1 MHTSTDYSHAE
12 KLKLELT
19 QPMFNVM
26 LKKWVGKGELDYER
40 YLHTGTLLALQSPE
54 GELVSHDE
62 LMFQIVHQ
70 SQELYLKLASR
81 EMVEVV
87 AEMDR
92 DALWAVSARLV
103 RVQKILAGISAEM
116 AILETMTPAEYQV
129 IRRSLGNG
137 SGQESPGYNTLR
149 HAADGLESAMERMLA
164 RRGLTLFQ
172 VYSAGG
178 PKDLQHVCEQ
188 LVTVDESFQGWLYAH
203 YQLVRRTIGID
214 RTVKALD
221 GLPSQVLQARMTL
234 PLFRALWDVRVELT
248 AGWKREGGFT
258 PGESRTGGGCPMAA
272 MRDMEMPVAQAQAAH
287 APTAYAQHA
296 AAAHAAPVPAHEA
309 RTGGGCPMA
318 AMHGQHAPAAHAGA
332 VHAPVAH
339 AGAVPAS
346 VAHAAAVHTP
356 AVHAPVAHAG
366 AVHAPVT
373 HAHVATAHAA
383 AVHAPAAHAHSVT
396 AHSAAVHAPVAH
408 AHSATAHAASVHA
421 PLAHA
426 ATVHASEAHA
436 AMAHASAAHGHEA
449 RTGGGCPMH
458 AQHAATAHV
467 APHAPVAHA
476 QPAPA
481 VHAPHAVAHA
491 PAPHAAAAPAPVAHA
506 SAPHTAAAP
515 APHAPVPHAPTPH
528 GPHTHSHAAQVSA
541 YVHAQELRS
550 QS

>member
-40 YLHTGTLLALQSPE
+40 YLHTDTLLALQSPE

-92 DALWAVSARLV
+92 DSLWAVSARLV

-258 PGESRTGGGCPMAA
+258 PGESRSGGGCPMAA
-272 MRDMEMPVAQAQAAH
+272 MRDMEMPVAQAHAAH
-287 APTAYAQHA
+287 APTAYA
-296 AAAHAAPVPAHEA
+296 AAAHAAPAHEA
-309 RTGGGCPMA
+309 RTTGGGCPMA
-318 AMHGQHAPAAHAGA
+318 AMHGQHAP
-332 VHAPVAH
+332 
-339 AGAVPAS
+339 
-346 VAHAAAVHTP
+346 
-356 AVHAPVAHAG
+356 VAHAG
-366 AVHAPVT
+366 AVHAP
-373 HAHVATAHAA
+373 
-383 AVHAPAAHAHSVT
+383 
-396 AHSAAVHAPVAH
+396 
-408 AHSATAHAASVHA
+408 
-421 PLAHA
+421 
-426 ATVHASEAHA
+426 
-436 AMAHASAAHGHEA
+436 MAHA
-449 RTGGGCPMH
+449 
-458 AQHAATAHV
+458 HAATAHAV
-467 APHAPVAHA
+467 PYAPHAPVAHA

-481 VHAPHAVAHA
+481 VHAPHAVPHAPHAPVAHAQPAPAVHAPHAAPHA
-491 PAPHAAAAPAPVAHA
+491 PAPHA
-506 SAPHTAAAP
+506 AAAP

-528 GPHTHSHAAQVSA
+528 GPHTHSHTAQVSA

>member
-12 KLKLELT
+12 KLKQELT

-40 YLHTGTLLALQSPE
+40 YLHTDTLLALQSPE

-103 RVQKILAGISAEM
+103 RVQKILAGIGAEM

-248 AGWKREGGFT
+248 AGWKREGGYA

-272 MRDMEMPVAQAQAAH
+272 IN
-287 APTAYAQHA
+287 
-296 AAAHAAPVPAHEA
+296 
-309 RTGGGCPMA
+309 
-318 AMHGQHAPAAHAGA
+318 AMKDTA

-339 AGAVPAS
+339 AHP
-346 VAHAAAVHTP
+346 AAVH
-356 AVHAPVAHAG
+356 AHS
-366 AVHAPVT
+366 
-373 HAHVATAHAA
+373 ATAHAA
-383 AVHAPAAHAHSVT
+383 AVHA
-396 AHSAAVHAPVAH
+396 
-408 AHSATAHAASVHA
+408 
-421 PLAHA
+421 
-426 ATVHASEAHA
+426 SEAHA
-436 AMAHASAAHGHEA
+436 SPAHAHEA

-458 AQHAATAHV
+458 AQHAPTAHAAAHAPHV
-467 APHAPVAHA
+467 PAAHAPHAAPHAPHAPVAHA
-476 QPAPA
+476 QPAP
-481 VHAPHAVAHA
+481 VAH
-491 PAPHAAAAPAPVAHA
+491 APHAAAHAPAAHVIHAPHAPASHAAATPAPVTHGPHAPVAHA

-528 GPHTHSHAAQVSA
+528 GPHSHSHAAHASA
-541 YVHAQELRS
+541 YAHAQELRS

>member
-12 KLKLELT
+12 KLKQELT
-19 QPMFNVM
+19 QPLFNVM

-54 GELVSHDE
+54 DELVSHDE

-248 AGWKREGGFT
+248 AGWKREGGYT

-272 MRDMEMPVAQAQAAH
+272 INAMKDTAVHAPVAQAQAAH
-287 APTAYAQHA
+287 AHVAAQVHHA
-296 AAAHAAPVPAHEA
+296 AVAHAAP
-309 RTGGGCPMA
+309 
-318 AMHGQHAPAAHAGA
+318 AHA
-332 VHAPVAH
+332 
-339 AGAVPAS
+339 
-346 VAHAAAVHTP
+346 
-356 AVHAPVAHAG
+356 
-366 AVHAPVT
+366 
-373 HAHVATAHAA
+373 
-383 AVHAPAAHAHSVT
+383 
-396 AHSAAVHAPVAH
+396 
-408 AHSATAHAASVHA
+408 
-421 PLAHA
+421 
-426 ATVHASEAHA
+426 
-436 AMAHASAAHGHEA
+436 HEA

-458 AQHAATAHV
+458 AMNAQ
-467 APHAPVAHA
+467 HAPVAHA
-476 QPAPA
+476 AAAHAHSAPVAHAAAAHAHSAPVHASATHAHSTPVVHAAAAHAHSAPVHAAAAHAHSAPVAHAVPAHAPHASVAHAPVAHAPA
-481 VHAPHAVAHA
+481 VHAQPAPASHAPHAAPHAPHAVHAPVAHAPHA
-491 PAPHAAAAPAPVAHA
+491 PAPHAAAAPAPVAHG
-506 SAPHTAAAP
+506 
-515 APHAPVPHAPTPH
+515 PHAAPHAPTPH
-528 GPHTHSHAAQVSA
+528 GPHPHSSHAAHVSA

>member
-1 MHTSTDYSHAE
+1 
-12 KLKLELT
+12 
-19 QPMFNVM
+19 M

-40 YLHTGTLLALQSPE
+40 YLHTGTLLSLQSPE

-87 AEMDR
+87 AELDR

-103 RVQKILAGISAEM
+103 RVQKILSSISAEM
-116 AILETMTPAEYQV
+116 SILETMTPAEYQV

-188 LVTVDESFQGWLYAH
+188 LVTVDECFQGWLYAH

-221 GLPSQVLQARMTL
+221 GLPSQVLQARMNL

-248 AGWKREGGFT
+248 AGWKREGGYA

-272 MRDMEMPVAQAQAAH
+272 INAMNDAAMNAPVAQAAPMAHAAVAQAQAANAAVAQAH
-287 APTAYAQHA
+287 HVPVAAYAQHA
-296 AAAHAAPVPAHEA
+296 AAVAHAAPAQA
-309 RTGGGCPMA
+309 
-318 AMHGQHAPAAHAGA
+318 Q
-332 VHAPVAH
+332 
-339 AGAVPAS
+339 
-346 VAHAAAVHTP
+346 
-356 AVHAPVAHAG
+356 
-366 AVHAPVT
+366 
-373 HAHVATAHAA
+373 
-383 AVHAPAAHAHSVT
+383 
-396 AHSAAVHAPVAH
+396 
-408 AHSATAHAASVHA
+408 
-421 PLAHA
+421 
-426 ATVHASEAHA
+426 
-436 AMAHASAAHGHEA
+436 EA

-458 AQHAATAHV
+458 AMNGQHAPAAHAPMAHAPVAHAAAAHSPAPHAAAVHASAAHSPAPHAHSAAAHAAPAHASDAHAATVHAPAAHAATAHAHEARAGGCPMHAQHAPAAHAATV
-467 APHAPVAHA
+467 HAPHALVAHA
-476 QPAPA
+476 QPAP
-481 VHAPHAVAHA
+481 VIHAPHAAPHAPTAHAAHAPVPHAPAPHAALHAPTAHAAHAPVPHA

-506 SAPHTAAAP
+506 AHAP
-515 APHAPVPHAPTPH
+515 APH
-528 GPHTHSHAAQVSA
+528 GPHTHPHAAHALA
-541 YVHAQELRS
+541 YAHAQELRS

>member
-1 MHTSTDYSHAE
+1 LHTSTDYSHAE

-40 YLHTGTLLALQSPE
+40 YLHTDTLLALQSPE

-92 DALWAVSARLV
+92 DSLWAVSARLV

-116 AILETMTPAEYQV
+116 AILETMTPSEYQV

-339 AGAVPAS
+339 AQPA
-346 VAHAAAVHTP
+346 P
-356 AVHAPVAHAG
+356 AVHAPHA
-366 AVHAPVT
+366 VPHAPVT
-373 HAHVATAHAA
+373 HAQPAP
-383 AVHAPAAHAHSVT
+383 AVHAPHAV
-396 AHSAAVHAPVAH
+396 
-408 AHSATAHAASVHA
+408 
-421 PLAHA
+421 
-426 ATVHASEAHA
+426 
-436 AMAHASAAHGHEA
+436 
-449 RTGGGCPMH
+449 
-458 AQHAATAHV
+458 
-467 APHAPVAHA
+467 PHAPVAHA

-481 VHAPHAVAHA
+481 VHAPHA
-491 PAPHAAAAPAPVAHA
+491 APH
-506 SAPHTAAAP
+506 AP

>member
-1 MHTSTDYSHAE
+1 
-12 KLKLELT
+12 
-19 QPMFNVM
+19 MFNVM

-40 YLHTGTLLALQSPE
+40 YLHTDTLLSLQSPE

-92 DALWAVSARLV
+92 DALWAVVARLA
-103 RVQKILAGISAEM
+103 RVQKIIAGISAEM

-149 HAADGLESAMERMLA
+149 HAADGLEAAMERMLA

-188 LVTVDESFQGWLYAH
+188 LLTVDESFQGWLYAH

-248 AGWKREGGFT
+248 AGWKREGGYA

-272 MRDMEMPVAQAQAAH
+272 MN
-287 APTAYAQHA
+287 
-296 AAAHAAPVPAHEA
+296 
-309 RTGGGCPMA
+309 
-318 AMHGQHAPAAHAGA
+318 AMKDTA
-332 VHAPVAH
+332 VHAPVAQ
-339 AGAVPAS
+339 A
-346 VAHAAAVHTP
+346 
-356 AVHAPVAHAG
+356 
-366 AVHAPVT
+366 
-373 HAHVATAHAA
+373 
-383 AVHAPAAHAHSVT
+383 HAPAAHAH
-396 AHSAAVHAPVAH
+396 HAPVAH
-408 AHSATAHAASVHA
+408 AAPAHA
-421 PLAHA
+421 
-426 ATVHASEAHA
+426 
-436 AMAHASAAHGHEA
+436 HEA

-458 AQHAATAHV
+458 AMHAQHAPAAHASAVHAPAAHASAAATHASAVHAPATHASAVHAAAAHAAV
-467 APHAPVAHA
+467 AHAPAAHAHPAPASHVPHAPHAAAHAPHASAIHAPAVHAVHAPVAHAPAAHAQPAPAPHGPHAPHAAAHAPVAHAPHAPAPHAPVAHG
-476 QPAPA
+476 
-481 VHAPHAVAHA
+481 PHAAVPHA
-491 PAPHAAAAPAPVAHA
+491 PAPHG
-506 SAPHTAAAP
+506 
-515 APHAPVPHAPTPH
+515 PHA
-528 GPHTHSHAAQVSA
+528 HSHAAHVSA
-541 YVHAQELRS
+541 YAHAQELRS

>member
-12 KLKLELT
+12 KLKQELT
-19 QPMFNVM
+19 QPLFNVM

-40 YLHTGTLLALQSPE
+40 YLHTDTLLSLQSPE

-92 DALWAVSARLV
+92 DALWAVVARLA
-103 RVQKILAGISAEM
+103 RVQKIIAGISAEM

-248 AGWKREGGFT
+248 AGWKREGGYT

-272 MRDMEMPVAQAQAAH
+272 INAMKDTAVHAPVAQAQAVHAPVAQAAH
-287 APTAYAQHA
+287 AHV
-296 AAAHAAPVPAHEA
+296 AAHAAP
-309 RTGGGCPMA
+309 
-318 AMHGQHAPAAHAGA
+318 AHA
-332 VHAPVAH
+332 
-339 AGAVPAS
+339 
-346 VAHAAAVHTP
+346 
-356 AVHAPVAHAG
+356 
-366 AVHAPVT
+366 
-373 HAHVATAHAA
+373 
-383 AVHAPAAHAHSVT
+383 
-396 AHSAAVHAPVAH
+396 
-408 AHSATAHAASVHA
+408 
-421 PLAHA
+421 
-426 ATVHASEAHA
+426 
-436 AMAHASAAHGHEA
+436 HEA

-458 AQHAATAHV
+458 AQHSAAV
-467 APHAPVAHA
+467 HAPVAHA
-476 QPAPA
+476 PAS
-481 VHAPHAVAHA
+481 HAPHAVAHA
-491 PAPHAAAAPAPVAHA
+491 PAAHAQPAPVSHAPHAVAHAPHAPVAHAPPAPHAAAHAPHAPVAHAPHAPAPHAAAHAPHAVHTPVAHAPHAPHAAAAPAPVAHG
-506 SAPHTAAAP
+506 
-515 APHAPVPHAPTPH
+515 PHAAPH
-528 GPHTHSHAAQVSA
+528 GPHAHSHAAHVSA
-541 YVHAQELRS
+541 YAHAQELRS

>member
-12 KLKLELT
+12 KLKHELT
-19 QPMFNVM
+19 QPLFNVM

-40 YLHTGTLLALQSPE
+40 YLHTDTLLALQSPE

-92 DALWAVSARLV
+92 DALWAVVARLA
-103 RVQKILAGISAEM
+103 RVQKILAGISSEM

-149 HAADGLESAMERMLA
+149 HAADGLESAMERMLE
-164 RRGLTLFQ
+164 RRGLTMFQ

-188 LVTVDESFQGWLYAH
+188 LLTVDETFQGWLYAH

-248 AGWKREGGFT
+248 AGWKREGGYA

-272 MRDMEMPVAQAQAAH
+272 INAMNDAAVH
-287 APTAYAQHA
+287 APTAHAHHAPMAHAQHA
-296 AAAHAAPVPAHEA
+296 AAAHASPGHEA

-318 AMHGQHAPAAHAGA
+318 AMHGQHASVAHAA
-332 VHAPVAH
+332 AAHAPVAH
-339 AGAVPAS
+339 A
-346 VAHAAAVHTP
+346 AHASAA
-356 AVHAPVAHAG
+356 HAPVAHAS
-366 AVHAPVT
+366 HASI
-373 HAHVATAHAA
+373 AHAA
-383 AVHAPAAHAHSVT
+383 AAHAQH
-396 AHSAAVHAPVAH
+396 ASAAHAPVAH
-408 AHSATAHAASVHA
+408 ASHASIAHAAAAHTQPAPAHVAAHAQPVPAHVTHTAAAHA
-421 PLAHA
+421 PHAPAHA
-426 ATVHASEAHA
+426 AAAHAPHVAAHAPHAPAHVAAHA
-436 AMAHASAAHGHEA
+436 AVAHAPVAHPAAAH
-449 RTGGGCPMH
+449 
-458 AQHAATAHV
+458 AQPAPAHV
-467 APHAPVAHA
+467 AAHAPVAHA

-481 VHAPHAVAHA
+481 
-491 PAPHAAAAPAPVAHA
+491 HAAV
-506 SAPHTAAAP
+506 
-515 APHAPVPHAPTPH
+515 HAPTPH
-528 GPHTHSHAAQVSA
+528 GPHGHSHAAHASA
-541 YVHAQELRS
+541 YAHAQELRRLP
-550 QS
+550 

>member
-1 MHTSTDYSHAE
+1 
-12 KLKLELT
+12 
-19 QPMFNVM
+19 MFNVM

-40 YLHTGTLLALQSPE
+40 YLHTDTLLALQSPE

-92 DALWAVSARLV
+92 DALWAVVARLA
-103 RVQKILAGISAEM
+103 RVQKIIAGISAEM
-116 AILETMTPAEYQV
+116 AILETMTPSEYQV

-248 AGWKREGGFT
+248 AGWKREGGYA
-258 PGESRTGGGCPMAA
+258 PG
-272 MRDMEMPVAQAQAAH
+272 
-287 APTAYAQHA
+287 
-296 AAAHAAPVPAHEA
+296 EA

-318 AMHGQHAPAAHAGA
+318 AINAMNDSAM
-332 VHAPVAH
+332 HAPVAQAQSAGGPAPHLHH
-339 AGAVPAS
+339 APM
-346 VAHAAAVHTP
+346 AHAQHPT
-356 AVHAPVAHAG
+356 
-366 AVHAPVT
+366 
-373 HAHVATAHAA
+373 TAHA
-383 AVHAPAAHAHSVT
+383 
-396 AHSAAVHAPVAH
+396 
-408 AHSATAHAASVHA
+408 
-421 PLAHA
+421 
-426 ATVHASEAHA
+426 
-436 AMAHASAAHGHEA
+436 HEP
-449 RTGGGCPMH
+449 RVGGGCPMH
-458 AQHAATAHV
+458 AQHTPVAHASAAHAQPAPAHVMAAHAQPAPAHV
-467 APHAPVAHA
+467 AAHAPHTPVPHAPVAHA
-476 QPAPA
+476 QP
-481 VHAPHAVAHA
+481 HAPVAHG
-491 PAPHAAAAPAPVAHA
+491 PHAPVAHGPHAPVAHA
-506 SAPHTAAAP
+506 Q
-515 APHAPVPHAPTPH
+515 PHAPVAHGPHAPVAHGPHAPVAHGPHAPVAHAPTPH
-528 GPHTHSHAAQVSA
+528 GPHAHSHAAHASA
-541 YVHAQELRS
+541 YAHAQELRRLP
-550 QS
+550 

>member
-1 MHTSTDYSHAE
+1 
-12 KLKLELT
+12 
-19 QPMFNVM
+19 MFNVM

-40 YLHTGTLLALQSPE
+40 YLHTDTLLSLQSPE

-92 DALWAVSARLV
+92 DALWAVVARLA
-103 RVQKILAGISAEM
+103 RVQKIIAGISAEM

-149 HAADGLESAMERMLA
+149 HAADGLEAAMERMLA

-188 LVTVDESFQGWLYAH
+188 LLTVDESFQGWLYAH

-248 AGWKREGGFT
+248 AGWKREGGYA

-272 MRDMEMPVAQAQAAH
+272 MN
-287 APTAYAQHA
+287 
-296 AAAHAAPVPAHEA
+296 
-309 RTGGGCPMA
+309 
-318 AMHGQHAPAAHAGA
+318 AMKDTA
-332 VHAPVAH
+332 VHAPVAQ
-339 AGAVPAS
+339 A
-346 VAHAAAVHTP
+346 
-356 AVHAPVAHAG
+356 HAPVAHA
-366 AVHAPVT
+366 
-373 HAHVATAHAA
+373 
-383 AVHAPAAHAHSVT
+383 HAPAAHAH
-396 AHSAAVHAPVAH
+396 HAPVAH
-408 AHSATAHAASVHA
+408 AAPAHA
-421 PLAHA
+421 
-426 ATVHASEAHA
+426 
-436 AMAHASAAHGHEA
+436 HEA

-458 AQHAATAHV
+458 AMHAPAAHASAVHAPVAHAAAVHAVHAPVAHAPAAHAQPAPASHV
-467 APHAPVAHA
+467 AHAPHAAPHAPAAHAQPAPAPHVPHAPHAAAHAPVAHAPHAPAPHAPVAHG
-476 QPAPA
+476 
-481 VHAPHAVAHA
+481 PHAAVPHA
-491 PAPHAAAAPAPVAHA
+491 PAPHG
-506 SAPHTAAAP
+506 
-515 APHAPVPHAPTPH
+515 PHA
-528 GPHTHSHAAQVSA
+528 HSHAAHVSA
-541 YVHAQELRS
+541 YAHAQELRS